1 MSFWWLDPEFALFL
15 LFLLTMMWGILL
27 TYAIV
32 RKESIKWILLLQ
44 VVASIIYGI
53 AWLLECIEQETFRL
67 PPDDPPP
74 LIPESVFVGITF
86 FSWAVCAIGFFAEF
100 FLLAYRDRH
109 GLSKRLCAQSLGV
122 SVLQMIAYFWIFII
136 IIAPNS
142 C

>member
-15 LFLLTMMWGILL
+15 LFILTMMWGILL
-27 TYAIV
+27 VYASM

-53 AWLLECIEQETFRL
+53 AWCLECIEQETFRL
-67 PPDDPPP
+67 PPDVPPP

-136 IIAPNS
+136 MIAPNS

>member
-15 LFLLTMMWGILL
+15 LFILTMMWGILL
-27 TYAIV
+27 VYATM

-136 IIAPNS
+136 MIAPNS

>member
-27 TYAIV
+27 TFAIK
-32 RKESIKWILLLQ
+32 RKESLKWILSIQ

-53 AWLLECIEQETFRL
+53 AWLLYCIEYKTRSPL
-67 PPDDPPP
+67 SDAPP
-74 LIPESVFVGITF
+74 LIPDSVLAGITF
-86 FSWAVCAIGFFAEF
+86 FSWAVCALGFFATF
-100 FLLAYRDRH
+100 LLLAYKDRH
-109 GLSKRLCAQSLGV
+109 GLSIRLCAQSLGA

-136 IIAPNS
+136 MIAPNS

>member
-136 IIAPNS
+136 MIAPNS

>member
-1 MSFWWLDPEFALFL
+1 
-15 LFLLTMMWGILL
+15 
-27 TYAIV
+27 
-32 RKESIKWILLLQ
+32 
-44 VVASIIYGI
+44 
-53 AWLLECIEQETFRL
+53 ECIEQETFRL

-109 GLSKRLCAQSLGV
+109 GLSKRLCAQSLGA
-122 SVLQMIAYFWIFII
+122 SVLQMIAYFWIYII
-136 IIAPNS
+136 TFAPIY